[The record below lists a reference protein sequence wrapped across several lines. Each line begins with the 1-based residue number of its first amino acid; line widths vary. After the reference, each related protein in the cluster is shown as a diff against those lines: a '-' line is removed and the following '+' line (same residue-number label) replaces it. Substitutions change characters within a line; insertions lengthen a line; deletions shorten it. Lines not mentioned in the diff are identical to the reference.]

1 MEFCRMTRPSSW
13 QERLKKVRPIQ
24 ARRCGGW
31 KRLNPELLSHSA
43 GAFDNWPVLV
53 IDREPC
59 SEAGRGVGHVA
70 GAGMDQ
76 RDVRDA
82 WEKFVE
88 RGALS
93 ADLRSSVAASW
104 QRSKNH
110 QIAVDRPKA
119 PLVADAELFRHRSK
133 HASLRHAARCALDS
147 SRTFLSDA
155 NSIMIL
161 TDPTGLII
169 DTQGDDRVIDAG
181 RTVHLEHGGR
191 WSEADIGTNAIG
203 AAIAESKPVQIH
215 GVEHFCTEVQRWTCA
230 AVPVHDP
237 TDGELLGVVDIS
249 GPAST
254 FNPQSL
260 ALAVS
265 AGHHVESVLAQSVR
279 QDHEKLLCHFL
290 AKRSLWASEDFI
302 VLDRRGMILHATERA
317 LGAMRDHRLGIDND
331 AATRFLKALPFEE
344 WPIKLRELLPN
355 ASFDL
360 VNNGTSGIGAIIVL
374 HTRRRLPTAD
384 RDIQKPKTT
393 FERREAASS
402 SPPRKDMTPRPR
414 HLEDTIGDA
423 TSSFVARDPTVRAI
437 VRQVET
443 AAARK
448 MPILIR
454 GETGTGKEQLARHAH
469 AASRRKGAFVP
480 VNCAAFP
487 ESLIEA
493 ELFGYADG
501 AFTGARRGGSI
512 GLVKEADGG
521 TLFLDEIGDMPVA
534 LQAVLLRLLDD
545 WTVRP
550 VGGVRA
556 KVDVFL
562 VSATNASLDRAI
574 AEGRFRSDLLYR
586 LNTLEVTLPK
596 LRDRADFDAITHHL
610 LHAIDPACE
619 ITPATMSRLAARSW
633 PGNIRE
639 LRNVLARFTLAAA
652 NGVIDDAAVESS
664 SDPPPRTA
672 SGSLHDIQR
681 TRILV
686 VYAETAGNVSETAR
700 RLGVSRN
707 TIYRALAQLGSK

>member
-1 MEFCRMTRPSSW
+1 
-13 QERLKKVRPIQ
+13 
-24 ARRCGGW
+24 
-31 KRLNPELLSHSA
+31 
-43 GAFDNWPVLV
+43 
-53 IDREPC
+53 
-59 SEAGRGVGHVA
+59 
-70 GAGMDQ
+70 MDQ
-76 RDVRDA
+76 REVRAA
-82 WEKFVE
+82 WERFVE

-93 ADLRSSVAASW
+93 AELRSSVAASW
-104 QRSKNH
+104 QRSRNH
-110 QIAVDRPKA
+110 QVTVDRARA

-133 HASLRHAARCALDS
+133 HASLRHAARCALENS
-147 SRTFLSDA
+147 KTFLSDA
-155 NSIMIL
+155 NSMMIL
-161 TDPTGLII
+161 TDPTGLVI
-169 DTQGDDRVIDAG
+169 DTQGDARVIDAG

-203 AAIAESKPVQIH
+203 AAMAESRPVQIH
-215 GVEHFCTEVQRWTCA
+215 GAEHFCTQVQRWTCA

-265 AGHHVESVLAQSVR
+265 VGHHVESVLAQAVR
-279 QDHEKLLCHFL
+279 QDHERLLCHFL
-290 AKRSLWASEDFI
+290 AKRSLWVTEECI
-302 VLDRRGMILHATERA
+302 VLDRRGAILHASERA
-317 LGAMRDHRLGIDND
+317 LSAIRNSRCGTDGD
-331 AATRFLKALPFEE
+331 APTRFLKALPFEE
-344 WPIKLRELLPN
+344 WPVKLKELLPN

-360 VNNGTSGIGAIIVL
+360 VNHETSGIGAIIVL
-374 HTRRRLPTAD
+374 HARRRLPTID
-384 RDIQKPKTT
+384 RDVQRPKPAI
-393 FERREAASS
+393 ERREAANLSH
-402 SPPRKDMTPRPR
+402 PRNDSTPRPQ
-414 HLEDTIGDA
+414 HLENAVGEA
-423 TSSFVARDPTVRAI
+423 TSSFVARDPLVRAI

-469 AASRRKGAFVP
+469 AASGRTGAFVP
-480 VNCAAFP
+480 VNCAALP

-501 AFTGARRGGSI
+501 AFTGARRGGAT

-521 TLFLDEIGDMPVA
+521 TLFLDEIGDMQVS

-550 VGGVRA
+550 VGGART

-562 VSATNASLDRAI
+562 VSATNATLDKAI

-586 LNTLEVTLPK
+586 LNILEVTLPR
-596 LRDRADFDAITHHL
+596 LRDRTDLEAVVRHL
-610 LHAIDPACE
+610 LSAIDPDCK
-619 ITPATMSRLAARSW
+619 ITSATIAHLATRPW

-639 LRNVLARFTLAAA
+639 LRNMLARLTLTADGFINEAGVKAAIQEA
-652 NGVIDDAAVESS
+652 PLA
-664 SDPPPRTA
+664 T
-672 SGSLHDIQR
+672 SGSLQETHR
-681 TRILV
+681 SHILAMH
-686 VYAETAGNVSETAR
+686 AETAGNVSETAR

-707 TIYRALAQLGSK
+707 TIYRALGQKAPR

>member
-1 MEFCRMTRPSSW
+1 
-13 QERLKKVRPIQ
+13 
-24 ARRCGGW
+24 
-31 KRLNPELLSHSA
+31 
-43 GAFDNWPVLV
+43 
-53 IDREPC
+53 
-59 SEAGRGVGHVA
+59 
-70 GAGMDQ
+70 MDQ
-76 RDVRDA
+76 REVRDA

-110 QIAVDRPKA
+110 QITVDRARA

-147 SRTFLSDA
+147 SRTFLRDA

-203 AAIAESKPVQIH
+203 AAIAESKPVQIR
-215 GVEHFCTEVQRWTCA
+215 GAEHFCTEVQRWTCA

-265 AGHHVESVLAQSVR
+265 VGHHVESVLAQSVR
-279 QDHEKLLCHFL
+279 QDNEKLLCHFL
-290 AKRSLWASEDFI
+290 AKRTLWVSEDFI

-317 LGAMRDHRLGIDND
+317 LGAMRDHRRGIDND

-344 WPIKLRELLPN
+344 WPIKLKELLPN

-374 HTRRRLPTAD
+374 HARRRLPTAD
-384 RDIQKPKTT
+384 RDVQKLKP
-393 FERREAASS
+393 ERREAASS
-402 SPPRKDMTPRPR
+402 SPPRKDLTPRPQ
-414 HLEDTIGDA
+414 HLEDTAGDA
-423 TSSFVARDPTVRAI
+423 NSSFVARDPTVRAI

-469 AASRRKGAFVP
+469 AASGRKGAFVP
-480 VNCAAFP
+480 VNCAALP

-501 AFTGARRGGSI
+501 AFTGARRGGAI

-550 VGGVRA
+550 VGGART

-562 VSATNASLDRAI
+562 VSATNATLDQAI
-574 AEGRFRSDLLYR
+574 AGGRFRSDLLYR
-586 LNTLEVTLPK
+586 LNTLEVTLPR
-596 LRDRADFDAITHHL
+596 LRDRTDFEAIVRHL
-610 LHAIDPACE
+610 LGAIDPDRE
-619 ITPATMSRLAARSW
+619 ITSAIIARLATRPW
-633 PGNIRE
+633 LGNIRE
-639 LRNVLARFTLAAA
+639 LRNMLARFTLTAE
-652 NGVIDDAAVESS
+652 NLIDETRVESMIS
-664 SDPPPRTA
+664 QAPSTT
-672 SGSLHDIQR
+672 SGSLHETQR
-681 TRILV
+681 SHILAV
-686 VYAETAGNVSETAR
+686 HAETAGNVSETAR
-700 RLGVSRN
+700 RLGISRN
-707 TIYRALAQLGSK
+707 TVYRALGQKTPR

>member
-1 MEFCRMTRPSSW
+1 
-13 QERLKKVRPIQ
+13 
-24 ARRCGGW
+24 
-31 KRLNPELLSHSA
+31 
-43 GAFDNWPVLV
+43 
-53 IDREPC
+53 
-59 SEAGRGVGHVA
+59 
-70 GAGMDQ
+70 MDQ
-76 RDVRDA
+76 REVRDA

-110 QIAVDRPKA
+110 QITVDRARA
-119 PLVADAELFRHRSK
+119 PLVADAELFRYRSK
-133 HASLRHAARCALDS
+133 HASLRHAARCALENS
-147 SRTFLSDA
+147 KTFLSDA

-203 AAIAESKPVQIH
+203 AAIAESKPVQIR
-215 GVEHFCTEVQRWTCA
+215 GTEHFCSKVQRWTCA

-265 AGHHVESVLAQSVR
+265 VGHHVESVLAQSVR
-279 QDHEKLLCHFL
+279 QDREELLCHFL
-290 AKRSLWASEDFI
+290 AKRSLWVNEEFI

-317 LGAMRDHRLGIDND
+317 LSVLQNSRHGVDGD
-331 AATRFLKALPFEE
+331 APTRFLKALPFDE
-344 WPIKLRELLPN
+344 WPGKLKELLPN

-360 VNNGTSGIGAIIVL
+360 VENETSGIGAIVVL
-374 HTRRRLPTAD
+374 PARRRLSIAD
-384 RDIQKPKTT
+384 REAQKLRPAL
-393 FERREAASS
+393 ERRETASS
-402 SPPRKDMTPRPR
+402 SHSRKDSTLEFQ
-414 HLEDTIGDA
+414 HLEDKVGST
-423 TSSFVARDPTVRAI
+423 TCSFIAHDPTVRTI

-469 AASRRKGAFVP
+469 AASGRTGAFVP
-480 VNCAAFP
+480 VNCTALP

-501 AFTGARRGGSI
+501 AFTGARRGGAI

-521 TLFLDEIGDMPVA
+521 TLFLDEIGDMPVT

-550 VGGVRA
+550 VGGART

-562 VSATNASLDRAI
+562 VSATNATLDKAI
-574 AEGRFRSDLLYR
+574 TEGRFRRDLLYR
-586 LNTLEVTLPK
+586 LNTLEVTLPR
-596 LRDRADFDAITHHL
+596 LNDRIDFDAIVHHL
-610 LHAIDPACE
+610 LGAIDPNYE
-619 ITPATMSRLAARSW
+619 ITSATIAHLAARPW

-639 LRNVLARFTLAAA
+639 LRNMLARFTLVAADGLA
-652 NGVIDDAAVESS
+652 DEAGLKALIGQAQLT
-664 SDPPPRTA
+664 TA
-672 SGSLHDIQR
+672 GSLHDIQNA
-681 TRILV
+681 RILAV
-686 VYAETAGNVSETAR
+686 LSETAGNISETAR

-707 TIYRALAQLGSK
+707 TIYRALGQRAPR

>member
-1 MEFCRMTRPSSW
+1 
-13 QERLKKVRPIQ
+13 
-24 ARRCGGW
+24 
-31 KRLNPELLSHSA
+31 
-43 GAFDNWPVLV
+43 
-53 IDREPC
+53 
-59 SEAGRGVGHVA
+59 
-70 GAGMDQ
+70 MDQ
-76 RDVRDA
+76 RDVRAA

-88 RGALS
+88 HGALS
-93 ADLRSSVAASW
+93 ADLRSPVAASW

-110 QIAVDRPKA
+110 RVTIDRARA

-133 HASLRHAARCALDS
+133 HASLRHAARCALENS
-147 SRTFLSDA
+147 KTFLGDA

-203 AAIAESKPVQIH
+203 AAIAESKPVQIR
-215 GVEHFCTEVQRWTCA
+215 GAEHFCSEVQRWTCA

-249 GPAST
+249 GPANT

-265 AGHHVESVLAQSVR
+265 VGHHVESVLAQSVR
-279 QDHEKLLCHFL
+279 RDHEELLCHFL
-290 AKRSLWASEDFI
+290 AKRSLWVNEEFI

-317 LGAMRDHRLGIDND
+317 LNALHNNRHGIDGD
-331 AATRFLKALPFEE
+331 SPTRFLKTLPFDE
-344 WPIKLRELLPN
+344 WPVKLKELLPN

-360 VNNGTSGIGAIIVL
+360 VENETSGIGAIMVL
-374 HTRRRLPTAD
+374 HARRRLPIAD
-384 RDIQKPKTT
+384 RDVQKPKPA
-393 FERREAASS
+393 FERRETASS
-402 SPPRKDMTPRPR
+402 SHPRKDLTPGPQ
-414 HLEDTIGDA
+414 HLQDKVGST
-423 TSSFVARDPTVRAI
+423 TSRFIARDPTVRAI

-469 AASRRKGAFVP
+469 AASGRTGAFVP
-480 VNCAAFP
+480 VNCAALP

-501 AFTGARRGGSI
+501 AFTGARRGGAI

-562 VSATNASLDRAI
+562 VSATNASLDKAI

-586 LNTLEVTLPK
+586 LNTLEVTLPS
-596 LRDRADFDAITHHL
+596 LRDRTDFDAIVHHL
-610 LHAIDPACE
+610 LGAIDPNCE
-619 ITPATMSRLAARSW
+619 ITSATIAHLAARPW

-639 LRNVLARFTLAAA
+639 LRNVLARYSLAAA
-652 NGVIDDAAVESS
+652 DRFVDEVRLDATICQTSL
-664 SDPPPRTA
+664 TT
-672 SGSLHDIQR
+672 GSLHDIQR
-681 TRILV
+681 ARILV
-686 VYAETAGNVSETAR
+686 VHAETAGNISETAR

-707 TIYRALAQLGSK
+707 TIYRALGQKKPR

>member
-1 MEFCRMTRPSSW
+1 
-13 QERLKKVRPIQ
+13 
-24 ARRCGGW
+24 
-31 KRLNPELLSHSA
+31 
-43 GAFDNWPVLV
+43 
-53 IDREPC
+53 
-59 SEAGRGVGHVA
+59 
-70 GAGMDQ
+70 MDQ
-76 RDVRDA
+76 REVLAA

-93 ADLRSSVAASW
+93 SDLRSSVAASW

-110 QIAVDRPKA
+110 RVTIDRARA

-133 HASLRHAARCALDS
+133 HASLRHAARCALDNS
-147 SRTFLSDA
+147 KTFLSDA

-181 RTVHLEHGGR
+181 RSVHLEHGGR

-215 GVEHFCTEVQRWTCA
+215 GTEHFCSKVQRWTCA

-265 AGHHVESVLAQSVR
+265 VGHHVESVLAQSIR

-290 AKRSLWASEDFI
+290 AKRALWLNDEYI
-302 VLDRRGMILHATERA
+302 VLDRRGAILHATERA
-317 LGAMRDHRLGIDND
+317 LSALQNSQPGIDGD
-331 AATRFLKALPFEE
+331 APTRFLKTLAFDE
-344 WPIKLRELLPN
+344 WPVKLKELLPN

-360 VNNGTSGIGAIIVL
+360 VKNETSGIGAVLVL
-374 HTRRRLPTAD
+374 HARRRLSILD
-384 RDIQKPKTT
+384 RDVQKLKPA
-393 FERREAASS
+393 FERRETAGSS
-402 SPPRKDMTPRPR
+402 RPR
-414 HLEDTIGDA
+414 NGLRPGPQHPEDNVGSA
-423 TSSFVARDPTVRAI
+423 TSSFIARDPTVRAI

-443 AAARK
+443 ASARK

-469 AASRRKGAFVP
+469 AASGRTGSFVP
-480 VNCAAFP
+480 VNCAALP

-501 AFTGARRGGSI
+501 AFTGARCGGAV

-562 VSATNASLDRAI
+562 VSATNASLDKAI

-586 LNTLEVTLPK
+586 LNTLEVTLPR
-596 LRDRADFDAITHHL
+596 LRDRRDFEAIVHHL
-610 LHAIDPACE
+610 LGAIDPNCE
-619 ITPATMSRLAARSW
+619 ITPATIARLAARPW

-639 LRNVLARFTLAAA
+639 LRNMLARFTLANADGFIDET
-652 NGVIDDAAVESS
+652 GVEAMIDQA
-664 SDPPPRTA
+664 PLTTP
-672 SGSLHDIQR
+672 GSLHDIQR
-681 TRILV
+681 ARIRV
-686 VYAETAGNVSETAR
+686 VHAETAGNISETAR

-707 TIYRALAQLGSK
+707 TIYRALGQTKPRAP